1 MNSRSYS
8 RRKFLTRTSLAAA
21 AGVLPAGLA
30 ASISA
35 AAAPRRGRVAPP
47 GELGAPIRDA
57 LAVRPIDFAD
67 VDIEDAFW
75 RPKMLKVATVTLQ
88 ACIEHTERKSGR
100 TRNFEKAA
108 RRTGESHEGIYYDD
122 SDVYKAL
129 EAMAY
134 SLKTHPD
141 PALEAK
147 ADEWIDKVA
156 AAQLPDGYL
165 NTYFT
170 LRGLDRR
177 WTDMEKHEDY
187 CAGHLIEAAVAY
199 YQTTGKRKLLDV
211 AIRLADH
218 IDATFRVP
226 NHHWVSGHEEIEL
239 ALVKLYHLTGNDRY
253 LKLADWYL
261 DQRGRGFGRGVIWTE
276 AGKYGPAYC
285 QDVVPVKQQSKIT
298 GHAVRAMY
306 LYTGVADVA
315 AITHDTAYLEA
326 MRTVWE
332 DVVYRN
338 MYLTGGIGSSGA
350 NEGFTRDYDLPNT
363 QAYCETCASVGMV
376 FWNQRMALLTGD
388 SKYVDVLERT
398 LYNGALDGL
407 SLSGDRFFYG
417 NPLAALN
424 EEGSGRRE
432 WFGTAC
438 CPANIS
444 RLVASLGSYIYAADA
459 HNLWINLYVGSRTRI
474 EAAGRPIDL
483 RVDTRYPLDGK
494 INITVSAAR
503 PVRHTL
509 RLRIPGW
516 ARDQAVPGDL
526 YRFDP
531 RQDNAAVQIQVNGKP
546 IRFHEE
552 HGYAVLDRVWAPQD
566 VVEINLPM
574 PIRTVRAR
582 AEVKAN
588 ESCIALQ
595 RGPVVYCVEAPD
607 NSGNAWNLL
616 VTDGSNFATKE
627 THVLDERIIALEG
640 RANALVPRGA
650 TVEPVPTSVTAIPYY
665 TWANRASTDM
675 QVWLPTR
682 IHSVKINT

>member
-1 MNSRSYS
+1 MSQWPFS
-8 RRKFLTRTSLAAA
+8 RRQFLTRSLLAAA
-21 AGVLPAGLA
+21 VLDLPAGLA
-30 ASISA
+30 APLSGPS
-35 AAAPRRGRVAPP
+35 G
-47 GELGAPIRDA
+47 
-57 LAVRPIDFAD
+57 VRPIDFAG

-75 RPKMLKVATVTLQ
+75 RPKMIEVATVTLH
-88 ACIEHTERKSGR
+88 ACIYQTEQKSGR
-100 TRNFEKAA
+100 IRNFEKAA
-108 RRTGESHEGIYYDD
+108 RRSGESHEGIYYDD

-170 LRGLDRR
+170 LRGLDHR

-187 CAGHLIEAAVAY
+187 CAGHLIEAGVAY
-199 YQTTGKRKLLDV
+199 YRTTGKRKLLDV

-218 IDATFRVP
+218 IDATFRIP
-226 NHHWVSGHEEIEL
+226 DRHWVSGHEEIEL

-261 DQRGRGFGRGVIWTE
+261 DQRGHGFGRGVIWTE
-276 AGKYGPAYC
+276 AEKFGPAYC
-285 QDVVPVKQQSKIT
+285 QDVVPVKQQNKIT

-315 AITHDTAYLEA
+315 AITHDAAYLQA

-338 MYLTGGIGSSGA
+338 MYLTGGIGSSGS
-350 NEGFTRDYDLPNT
+350 NEGFTRDYDLPNS

-417 NPLAALN
+417 NPLASMN
-424 EEGSGRRE
+424 GEDSGRRE

-444 RLVASLGSYIYAADA
+444 RLVASLGGYIFAADA
-459 HNLWINLYVGSRTRI
+459 HNLWINLYVCSRTRI
-474 EAAGRPIDL
+474 ETPNGAIDL
-483 RVDTRYPLDGK
+483 RVNTRYPLDGR
-494 INITVSAAR
+494 INITVNAAR
-503 PVRHTL
+503 SIRHTL

-531 RQDNAAVQIQVNGKP
+531 RPDDAAVQIQVNGKP
-546 IRFHEE
+546 IRFREE
-552 HGYAVLDRVWAPQD
+552 QGYAVLERVWAPRD
-566 VVEINLPM
+566 VVELNLPM
-574 PIRTVRAR
+574 PVRTVRAR
-582 AEVKAN
+582 AEVRAN
-588 ESCIALQ
+588 EACIALQ

-607 NSGNAWNLL
+607 NSGNAWNLI
-616 VTDGSNFATKE
+616 VTDGSSFVAKDAQILNE
-627 THVLDERIIALEG
+627 PIVALEG
-640 RANALVPRGA
+640 RAHALVPGGA
-650 TVEPVPTSVTAIPYY
+650 AVDSIPTAVTAIPYY

-682 IHSVKINT
+682 INSVKINT